1 MCQLEPLGKVE
12 EWPTA
17 DASRVTM
24 NYGLLAAADDL
35 KKATWDDPKK
45 AA

>member
-17 DASRVTM
+17 DAGCVTVEH
-24 NYGLLAAADDL
+24 GLLAAADDL
-35 KKATWDDPKK
+35 KKAG
-45 AA
+45 